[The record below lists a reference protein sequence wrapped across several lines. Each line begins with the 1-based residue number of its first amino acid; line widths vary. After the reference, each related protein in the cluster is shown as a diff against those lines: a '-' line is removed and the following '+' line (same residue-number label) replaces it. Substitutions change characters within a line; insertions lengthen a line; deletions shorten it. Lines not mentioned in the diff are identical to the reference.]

1 MMEGLC
7 LLDGTGYR
15 YAVYI
20 NGEKSAYTCTKDEA
34 LADCDRFGMY
44 DNAADFPPIEIIVPL
59 EML

>member
-7 LLDGTGYR
+7 LLDGIGYR

-20 NGEKSAYTCTKDEA
+20 NGRKSAYTHTLAAA
-34 LADCDRFGMY
+34 LADYDKFGMY
-44 DNAADFPPIEIIVPL
+44 DNAAYFPPKEIIVPL

>member
-7 LLDGTGYR
+7 LLDGIGYR

-20 NGEKSAYTCTKDEA
+20 NGRKAGYTHTKDDA
-34 LADCDRFGMY
+34 LADYDKFGMY
-44 DNAADFPPIEIIVPL
+44 DNAVDFPPIEIIVPL